1 MLLNGSFAAAT
12 LDKKSIPQ
20 SSLDIAERVRTNPFP
35 WGGQFS
41 PQLVEELLNAYAP
54 LDGVVLDPFVGSG
67 TSLAEAA
74 RQGLAADGVDINPAA
89 VMLARVYEMANLS
102 HDSRNAALD
111 ELREGLCVAVGSSRE
126 TYGPLFEDQMQ
137 SPDRAEL
144 EAALVEMWDQM
155 PCGPAT
161 DLAAALVILCDFHRK
176 HFETDT
182 IFKSLRRLE
191 QVVLTLPE
199 TDQFIRVSQAD
210 ARELPVATDSA
221 DIVLTSPPYINV
233 HNYHQQFRRSA
244 EALEYDVLSVS
255 RSEIGSN
262 RQNRGNRFLTVIQY
276 SLDMTLALREME
288 RVAKPDGRLILVV
301 GRESKVRGTRFFN
314 GELVA
319 ELASECA
326 GFEVERRQERVFRNR
341 FGNSIHEDI
350 IHLLPSGETPSEKH
364 ALAEA
369 QNIAEQTLIA
379 ARPLAPAKEI
389 VGLEE
394 AIERVRGV
402 SPSPVMNYGHRLV
415 QPCLVKSPD
424 YGISN
429 TARRQASRPSR
440 LASISD
446 MSRRLWG

>member
-1 MLLNGSFAAAT
+1 M
-12 LDKKSIPQ
+12 
-20 SSLDIAERVRTNPFP
+20 
-35 WGGQFS
+35 
-41 PQLVEELLNAYAP
+41 NAYAP

-111 ELREGLCVAVGSSRE
+111 ELREGLCVAIGHPKE
-126 TYGPLFEDQMQ
+126 TYGPLFEDRMQ

-144 EAALVEMWDQM
+144 EAALVEMWAQM
-155 PCGPAT
+155 PGGPAT

-176 HFETDT
+176 HFETGT
-182 IFKSLRRLE
+182 IFKALRRLE
-191 QVVLTLPE
+191 QAVLTLPE

-210 ARELPVATDSA
+210 ARELPVATDSV
-221 DIVLTSPPYINV
+221 DLVLTSPPYINV

-244 EALEYDVLSVS
+244 EALECDVLSVA

-288 RVAKPDGRLILVV
+288 RVVKPDGRVILVV

-341 FGNSIHEDI
+341 FGDSIHEDI

-379 ARPLAPAKEI
+379 AHPLVPAKEI
-389 VGLEE
+389 AGLEE

-402 SPSPVMNYGHRLV
+402 SPSPVIF
-415 QPCLVKSPD
+415 CC
-424 YGISN
+424 
-429 TARRQASRPSR
+429 AS
-440 LASISD
+440 
-446 MSRRLWG
+446 G